1 VGGSRQPG
9 PEPRC
14 DDAAEK
20 VVGPWTEA
28 LDPRANVPREFA
40 DAFYLP
46 PELAANRLHSLRHRS
61 DSGSFRRACTR
72 WCDNVG
78 MRGAL
83 LEAARTLV
91 ERFTLAVR
99 AGNARRVDKLPNVFE
114 ATIAFPSEADSLTVW
129 LQVQHRQVTDLVV
142 IEPRGD
148 RSALFYAM
156 LRRSITRDTRLETR
170 SGKT

>member
-1 VGGSRQPG
+1 
-9 PEPRC
+9 
-14 DDAAEK
+14 
-20 VVGPWTEA
+20 
-28 LDPRANVPREFA
+28 
-40 DAFYLP
+40 
-46 PELAANRLHSLRHRS
+46 
-61 DSGSFRRACTR
+61 ACTR